1 MKLHMYEHFSNYGD
15 VLNKHIWPFY
25 LGSYL
30 NREDNILMFG
40 IGTLLGQKISHQGKV
55 IVCGSGCGYEPDL
68 TAVKDYKIFFVRG
81 PNSAS
86 LLGLPEDMAITDP
99 AILVDECFPPEP
111 RRDRVV
117 FMPHLETSRSPLWR
131 RICGMAGIHYVDPMD
146 DAKTISAHLSSARLV
161 IAEAM
166 HGAIVADAYRVPWIP
181 VATSTRINQFKW
193 NDWAAS
199 LKIQL
204 NFRTLPLLGVSDV
217 FRCLT
222 GDAKTARTLHAHL
235 PGSGNMPT
243 TAQKGLQARL
253 FNGLNLLYSNLLPRG
268 LRYRIEHN
276 LFWKIGPIIDGW
288 IDEAASRGWRF
299 HRLELAAAQLQSLTL
314 EPGTLSQPA
323 VQAAQKARVKAK
335 LEEVRQYLE
344 IAGVQAI

>member
-1 MKLHMYEHFSNYGD
+1 MKLHMYDHFSNYGD
-15 VLNKHIWPFY
+15 VLNRHIWPLYF
-25 LGSYL
+25 GNFL
-30 NREDNILMFG
+30 NHDDSILMFG
-40 IGTLLGQKISHQGKV
+40 IGTLLGQKISHQGTV

-68 TAVKDYKIFFVRG
+68 NAVKDYKIFFVRG

-86 LLGLPEDMAITDP
+86 LLGLSPDSAITDP

-117 FMPHLETSRSPLWR
+117 FMPHLETSRNPLWR
-131 RICGMAGIHYVDPMD
+131 RICSMAGIHYVDPMD

-166 HGAIVADAYRVPWIP
+166 HAAIVADAYRVPWIP

-199 LKIQL
+199 LYMQL
-204 NFRTLPLLGVSDV
+204 NFRTLPILGVSDV
-217 FRCLT
+217 FRSLT
-222 GDAKTARTLHAHL
+222 GDAKTARTLKAHL
-235 PGSGNMPT
+235 PVSGNSPR
-243 TAQKGLQARL
+243 AVQNGLQTRI
-253 FNGLNLLYSNLLPRG
+253 FNALNLLYSNILPRG

-276 LFWKIGPIIDGW
+276 LFWKIGPTIDGW

-299 HRLELAAAQLQSLTL
+299 HRLELAAAQLQSLSQ
-314 EPGTLSQPA
+314 EPGTLSQSTVHA
-323 VQAAQKARVKAK
+323 EQKARVKAK
-335 LEEVRQYLE
+335 LEEVRKYLE
-344 IAGVQAI
+344 NLGNPSN